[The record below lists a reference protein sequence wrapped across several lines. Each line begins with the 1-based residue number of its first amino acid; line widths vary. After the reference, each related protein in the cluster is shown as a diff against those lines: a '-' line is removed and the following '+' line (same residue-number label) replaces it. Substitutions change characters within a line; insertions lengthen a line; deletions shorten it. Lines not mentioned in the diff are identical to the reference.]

1 MKSEDIKDVKVRK
14 YVKSLESKLEEFEAK
29 SVKVQSYLALKNFVS
44 QGNKLLA
51 GYKVSDSADE
61 LSDKEDKALERGL
74 KFAEKLEP
82 QQALLDK
89 MYNEIG
95 ELVSEKGEREAGS
108 AYEKAMKNIKNG

>member
-1 MKSEDIKDVKVRK
+1 MKLEDIKDIKVRK
-14 YVKSLESKLEEFEAK
+14 YVKSLQSKLEEFDAR
-29 SVKVQSYLALKNFVS
+29 SVKVDSYLALKNFIS

-74 KFAEKLEP
+74 KFSEKLES

-89 MYNEIG
+89 MFNEIG
-95 ELVSEKGEREAGS
+95 ELLEEKGERKAGS
-108 AYEKAMKNIKNG
+108 AYEKAFKNIKNG